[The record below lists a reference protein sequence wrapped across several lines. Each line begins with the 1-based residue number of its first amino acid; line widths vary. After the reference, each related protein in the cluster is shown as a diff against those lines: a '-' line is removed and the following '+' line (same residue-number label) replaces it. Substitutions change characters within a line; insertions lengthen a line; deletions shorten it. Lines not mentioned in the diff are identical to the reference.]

1 MAGRSVVVT
10 GCGTGIGRA
19 IAVRLVADGWRTV
32 GIEIDP
38 AHAARARKELGRRNA
53 VVAGDASDRAV
64 LAAARQKAEEL
75 APLGGWVNNVGIAV
89 MGNLHDP
96 RPKEVERVISV
107 NLMSHFWGASEA
119 ISTWVRHRRT
129 GAIVNISSVHGR
141 AAFNM
146 WAAYD
151 VAKAGIDALT
161 RYIAV
166 EYGPVG
172 IRANAVAPGAIAT
185 PLVQQVIR
193 DSPDPAAAERE
204 MSIIHPLE
212 RIGQPE
218 EVAAAVAWLLSDE
231 ASFVTGQSLAV
242 DGGLTS
248 RSYRYAPDA
257 DLLARYCLGESAGQT
272 ARGSRRAPPRSRRR
286 AAGQSRRKRA

>member
-1 MAGRSVVVT
+1 
-10 GCGTGIGRA
+10 
-19 IAVRLVADGWRTV
+19 
-32 GIEIDP
+32 
-38 AHAARARKELGRRNA
+38 
-53 VVAGDASDRAV
+53 
-64 LAAARQKAEEL
+64 
-75 APLGGWVNNVGIAV
+75 

-96 RPKEVERVISV
+96 NQKEVDRVIAV
-107 NLMSHFWGASEA
+107 NLMSHYWGASEA
-119 ISTWVRHRRT
+119 ISTWVRQRRT
-129 GAIVNISSVHGR
+129 GAIVNVSSVHGR

-185 PLVQQVIR
+185 PLVKQVIEA
-193 DSPDPAAAERE
+193 SPNPAVAERE

-218 EVAAAVAWLLSDE
+218 EVAAAASWLLSEE

-248 RSYRYAPDA
+248 RCYRYAPDA
-257 DLLARYCLGESAGQT
+257 ALLTQYGKT
-272 ARGSRRAPPRSRRR
+272 AE
-286 AAGQSRRKRA
+286 

>member
-1 MAGRSVVVT
+1 MKNMSVVVT
-10 GCGTGIGRA
+10 GCGNGIGRA
-19 IAVRLVADGWRTV
+19 IITRLAADGWSTV
-32 GIEIDP
+32 GIELDK
-38 AHAARARKELGRRNA
+38 ASADSVGRDLGKGHRIVN
-53 VVAGDASDRAV
+53 GDAADRAV
-64 LAAARQKAEEL
+64 LAEARRQAEEL

-89 MGNLHDP
+89 MGNLHEP
-96 RPKEVERVISV
+96 NQAEVDRVIAV

-119 ISTWVRHRRT
+119 ISTWVAQRRV

-141 AAFNM
+141 SAFNM

-172 IRANAVAPGAIAT
+172 IRANAIAPGAIAT
-185 PLVQQVIR
+185 PLVKRVIR
-193 DSPDPAAAERE
+193 DSPDPKVAERE

-212 RIGQPE
+212 RIGEPE
-218 EVAAAVAWLLSDE
+218 EVAAAASWLLSDE

-248 RSYRYAPDA
+248 RCYRYDPDA
-257 DLLARYCLGESAGQT
+257 KLVARYAE
-272 ARGSRRAPPRSRRR
+272 ARGTA
-286 AAGQSRRKRA
+286 

>member
-1 MAGRSVVVT
+1 MAPASVVVT
-10 GCGTGIGRA
+10 GSGSGIGRA
-19 IAVRLVADGWRTV
+19 IIVRLAADGWHTV
-32 GIEIDP
+32 GVEI
-38 AHAARARKELGRRNA
+38 AKASAAETRDQLGEGHD
-53 VVAGDASDRAV
+53 VITGDAADRAV
-64 LAAARQKAEEL
+64 LSSARKRAEEL
-75 APLGGWVNNVGIAV
+75 APLGGWVNNVGVAI
-89 MGNLHDP
+89 MGNLHE
-96 RPKEVERVISV
+96 PKTEDIERVMAV

-119 ISTWVRHRRT
+119 ITTWVAQRRA
-129 GAIVNISSVHGR
+129 GSIVNVSSVHGR

-166 EYGPVG
+166 EYGPIG

-185 PLVQQVIR
+185 ELVNRVIKA
-193 DSPDPAAAERE
+193 SPNPAEAERE
-204 MSIIHPLE
+204 MSIQHPLE

-218 EVAAAVAWLLSDE
+218 EVAAAASWLLSDE

-257 DLLARYCLGESAGQT
+257 ALLKRYGKLV
-272 ARGSRRAPPRSRRR
+272 R
-286 AAGQSRRKRA
+286 

>member
-1 MAGRSVVVT
+1 MSEASVVVT
-10 GCGTGIGRA
+10 GCGGGIGRA
-19 IAVRLVADGWRTV
+19 IIGRLAADGWRTV
-32 GIEIDP
+32 GVELDVP
-38 AHAARARKELGRRNA
+38 SAESARSELGPRHR
-53 VVAGDASDRAV
+53 VITGDASDRAV
-64 LAAARQKAEEL
+64 LAAAREEAERL

-89 MGNLHDP
+89 MGNLHEP
-96 RPKEVERVISV
+96 VPAEVDRVIAV

-119 ISTWVRHRRT
+119 IRTWVRDKRT

-185 PLVQQVIR
+185 PLVKRVIR
-193 DSPDPAAAERE
+193 DSPDPAEAERE
-204 MSIIHPLE
+204 MSIIHPME

-218 EVAAAVAWLLSDE
+218 EVAAAVAWLLSPE

-248 RSYRYAPDA
+248 RSYRYAPDEK
-257 DLLARYCLGESAGQT
+257 LLATYGKT
-272 ARGSRRAPPRSRRR
+272 PRG
-286 AAGQSRRKRA
+286 

>member
-1 MAGRSVVVT
+1 
-10 GCGTGIGRA
+10 
-19 IAVRLVADGWRTV
+19 
-32 GIEIDP
+32 
-38 AHAARARKELGRRNA
+38 
-53 VVAGDASDRAV
+53 
-64 LAAARQKAEEL
+64 
-75 APLGGWVNNVGIAV
+75 
-89 MGNLHDP
+89 MGNLHEP
-96 RPKEVERVISV
+96 NPAEVDRVIAV

-119 ISTWVRHRRT
+119 IRTWVRDKRI

-185 PLVQQVIR
+185 PLVKRVIR
-193 DSPDPAAAERE
+193 DSPDPAEAERE

-218 EVAAAVAWLLSDE
+218 EVAAAVAWLLSPE

-248 RSYRYAPDA
+248 RSYRYTPDEK
-257 DLLARYCLGESAGQT
+257 LLSVYGKTAG
-272 ARGSRRAPPRSRRR
+272 
-286 AAGQSRRKRA
+286 

>member
-1 MAGRSVVVT
+1 MT
-10 GCGTGIGRA
+10 GCGSGIGRA
-19 IAVRLVADGWRTV
+19 IITRLAADGWHTV
-32 GIEIDP
+32 GIELNES
-38 AHAARARKELGRRNA
+38 AAASAREELGSGHA
-53 VVAGDASDRAV
+53 VLAGDAADRAV
-64 LAAARQKAEEL
+64 LAKAREEAERL

-89 MGNLHDP
+89 MGNLHE
-96 RPKEVERVISV
+96 PKPEEVDRVIAV
-107 NLMSHFWGASEA
+107 NLMSHFWGSSEA
-119 ISTWVRHRRT
+119 ISTWVRQRRK
-129 GAIVNISSVHGR
+129 GAIVNVSSVHGR

-185 PLVQQVIR
+185 PLVKQVIK
-193 DSPDPAAAERE
+193 DSPDPAEAERE

-218 EVAAAVAWLLSDE
+218 EVAAAVTWLLSSE
-231 ASFVTGQSLAV
+231 ASFITGESLAV

-248 RSYRYAPDA
+248 RCYRYAPDA
-257 DLLARYCLGESAGQT
+257 KLLARYAEPA
-272 ARGSRRAPPRSRRR
+272 
-286 AAGQSRRKRA
+286 